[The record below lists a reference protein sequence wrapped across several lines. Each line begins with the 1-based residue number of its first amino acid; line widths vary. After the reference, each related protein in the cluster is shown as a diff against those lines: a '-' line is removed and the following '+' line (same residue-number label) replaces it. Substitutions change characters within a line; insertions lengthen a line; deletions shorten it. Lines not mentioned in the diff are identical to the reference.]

1 MNSLVMS
8 TVYKDSHESYEG
20 VTATFINQLATLTV
34 TPSTTA
40 PGLVGGVAMEK
51 QTILTAV
58 KKAVEASPKRKFSQT
73 VDLVINLKEL
83 DLKKTDHQVD
93 LFHALPHQAKP
104 KKICG
109 LVGGELF
116 EQAGKVLDKV
126 ILNDNFSQFQD
137 KKKAKKLA
145 SEFDYFIAQ
154 ANIMPKV
161 ATAFGRV
168 LGPRG
173 KMPNPKSGAVV
184 APNANLKPLY
194 EKLQRT
200 VRATTKSA
208 PLIQCAIGTE
218 DMNPNDIAE
227 NALTVYSSL
236 LQVLPNEKHNI
247 RDIYIKLTMGKP
259 VKVGEKIEVI
269 KEAK

>member
-1 MNSLVMS
+1 MDKEQIQAAIAKA
-8 TVYKDSHESYEG
+8 KDISG
-20 VTATFINQLATLTV
+20 KRNF
-34 TPSTTA
+34 
-40 PGLVGGVAMEK
+40 K
-51 QTILTAV
+51 Q
-58 KKAVEASPKRKFSQT
+58 SF
-73 VDLVINLKEL
+73 DLIINLKGL
-83 DLKKTDHQVD
+83 DVKKQEHQVD
-93 LFHALPHQAKP
+93 TFITLPHARGKKVKVCALVAAELETQAKNVCDSA
-104 KKICG
+104 I
-109 LVGGELF
+109 LSDSF
-116 EQAGKVLDKV
+116 EKY
-126 ILNDNFSQFQD
+126 ND
-137 KKKAKKLA
+137 KKEIKKLA
-145 SEFDYFIAQ
+145 NSFDFFIAQ

-247 RDIYIKLTMGKP
+247 KDIYIKLTMGKP
-259 VKVGEKIEVI
+259 VKVGEKIEVT
-269 KEAK
+269 KEVK